1 MEELDVR
8 YKYLQRATVILDKR
22 LQALRATSVH
32 DEQLKELSFLFIYL
46 REHVLALKIIIIT

>member
-32 DEQLKELSFLFIYL
+32 DEQLKELSFLFMYL
-46 REHVLALKIIIIT
+46 REHVLAYA